1 MTETDFP
8 GADISTAAQGYIA
21 PDLPDRIRL
30 VDSEKFV
37 SVDLHKMILAGDGG
51 TRILKLT
58 ERSRGLQPQTA
69 LSLQYVA
76 LHSLNGRRKVGTVVR
91 WLNEFNLFLQ
101 TIRANVTVSIATI
114 TFKMYNSYVVTKNAS
129 QHKLLRSFLLY
140 WASTKQPGI
149 SEELMHY
156 LTISSPPEP
165 RSQITIQNAVPHE
178 RPFNVSE
185 TRQILAAVD
194 RLFIS
199 QVFDAQDNLLWR
211 LIIAEGMRPTQL
223 RLLMVGDVTLNP
235 AQGASATVLLRV
247 PCIKQHG
254 SSGRNHM
261 METSMPNSV
270 GVALR
275 LQLAFLERV
284 LGHPPAK
291 TSPMFAVSHTSNG
304 QPAVRGPAISIDE
317 RIVLTRPRISDIVP
331 FLDNHDLFTRRF
343 KHTKLT
349 HLAILGAPL
358 EVLARAGY
366 QTSTISL
373 RHYVNLSEE
382 AFVDYEERMTSEHA
396 VISGAFSGSLISAGE
411 ATNPD
416 LEHKIFDLN
425 LNEPVGSCATD
436 PCDVFAPVGCYT
448 CPRFEAFTDGAHG
461 TVLNFLTKRKAR
473 AQQIGLSAESISR
486 DDASISAV
494 QQVIEAVNKGSNRA

>member
-1 MTETDFP
+1 MTT
-8 GADISTAAQGYIA
+8 QGYIE

-30 VDSEKFV
+30 VDSENFL

-58 ERSRGLQPQTA
+58 ERSRWLQPQTA
-69 LSLQYVA
+69 FSLQYVA
-76 LHSLNGRRKVGTVVR
+76 LHALNGRRKVGTVVR

-101 TIRANVTVSIATI
+101 TIRTHVTVSIATI
-114 TFKMYNSYVVTKNAS
+114 TFKMFNWYVATKNAS

-140 WASTKQPGI
+140 WIRTKQPGI
-149 SEELMHY
+149 SEELTDY
-156 LTISSPPEP
+156 LAISSPPQP
-165 RSQITIQNAVPHE
+165 RSQIAIQNAEPHE
-178 RPFNVSE
+178 RPFNVGE

-211 LIIAEGMRPTQL
+211 LIIAEGLRPTQL
-223 RLLMVGDVTLNP
+223 RLLTVGDVTLHV
-235 AQGASATVLLRV
+235 AGEASTTVLLRV

-254 SSGRNHM
+254 NSGRSHM

-275 LQLAFLERV
+275 LHLVFLERV

-291 TSPMFAVSHTSNG
+291 TSPMFAVSHAAKG
-304 QPAVRGPAISIDE
+304 QPLVRGTPISIDE
-317 RIVLTRPRISDIVP
+317 RIVLTRPRIADMVP
-331 FLDNHDLFTRRF
+331 FLKDHDLFTRRF

-373 RHYVNLSEE
+373 RHYVNLSQE
-382 AFVDYEERMTSEHA
+382 AFVDYEERMTSEHTM
-396 VISGAFSGSLISAGE
+396 IRNAFGGSLITAE
-411 ATNPD
+411 DATHPD
-416 LEHKIFDLN
+416 LAHKIFDSN
-425 LNEPVGSCATD
+425 LDDTVGSCATD

-461 TVLNFLTKRKAR
+461 TVLSFLTKQKERAR
-473 AQQIGLSAESISR
+473 QMGLSAEAISR

-494 QQVIEAVNKGSNRA
+494 QQVIDAVARANNRA